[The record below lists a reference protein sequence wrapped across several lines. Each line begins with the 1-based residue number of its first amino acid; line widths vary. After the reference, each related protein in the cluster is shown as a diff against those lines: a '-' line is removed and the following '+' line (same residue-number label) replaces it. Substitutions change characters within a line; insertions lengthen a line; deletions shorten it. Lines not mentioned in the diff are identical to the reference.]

1 MKSNM
6 KPEISTTIALVGLM
20 GAGKSAIGARL
31 ASRLEV
37 PFFDSDVEV
46 ESEAGLSISE
56 IFVNE
61 GEAAFRCRERD
72 VIKRLLKGPVHILAT
87 GGGSFIEAETR
98 RELFGRALTV
108 WLKADLEVLYERVL
122 RKDDRPLLK
131 KNNPRRVLEKL
142 IEQRYP
148 LYALADII
156 VESDGGPHE
165 QLVDTIISKLGV
177 SRVLRRGLPGQ
188 HKRKAEL

>member
-1 MKSNM
+1 MKNNM

-87 GGGSFIEAETR
+87 GGGSFVEDETR

-177 SRVLRRGLPGQ
+177 SRVPRRDLPGQ
-188 HKRKAEL
+188 HKRKADL

>member
-6 KPEISTTIALVGLM
+6 KAEISTTIALVGLM

-87 GGGSFIEAETR
+87 GGGSFVEDETR

-131 KNNPRRVLEKL
+131 ENNPRRVLEKL

-177 SRVLRRGLPGQ
+177 SRVPRRDLPGQ
-188 HKRKAEL
+188 HKRKAGL

>member
-87 GGGSFIEAETR
+87 GGGSFVEAETR

-177 SRVLRRGLPGQ
+177 SRVPRRDLPGQ

>member
-1 MKSNM
+1 MKNNM

-165 QLVDTIISKLGV
+165 QLVDTIISKLDV
-177 SRVLRRGLPGQ
+177 SRVPRRDLPGQ
-188 HKRKAEL
+188 HKRKADL

>member
-87 GGGSFIEAETR
+87 GGGSFVEAETR

-177 SRVLRRGLPGQ
+177 SRVKRRDLPGQ
-188 HKRKAEL
+188 HKRKADL

>member
-6 KPEISTTIALVGLM
+6 KPKISTTIALVGLM
-20 GAGKSAIGARL
+20 GAGKSAIGAWL

-98 RELFGRALTV
+98 QELFGRALTV

-165 QLVDTIISKLGV
+165 QLVDAIISKLGV
-177 SRVLRRGLPGQ
+177 SRVLRPGLPGQ

>member
-6 KPEISTTIALVGLM
+6 KPKISTTVALVGLM

-165 QLVDTIISKLGV
+165 QLVDAIISRLGV
-177 SRVLRRGLPGQ
+177 SRGFRRSLPGQ

>member
-87 GGGSFIEAETR
+87 GGGSFVEDETR

-177 SRVLRRGLPGQ
+177 SRVPRRDLPGQ
-188 HKRKAEL
+188 HKRKADL

>member
-1 MKSNM
+1 MKNNM

-87 GGGSFIEAETR
+87 GGGSFVEAETR

-148 LYALADII
+148 LYALADIT

-177 SRVLRRGLPGQ
+177 SPVPRRDLPGQ
-188 HKRKAEL
+188 HKRKANL

>member
-1 MKSNM
+1 MKNNM

-87 GGGSFIEAETR
+87 GGGSFVEAETR

-177 SRVLRRGLPGQ
+177 SRVPRRDLPGQ
-188 HKRKAEL
+188 HKRKADL

>member
-1 MKSNM
+1 MKA
-6 KPEISTTIALVGLM
+6 EIATTIALVGLM

-87 GGGSFIEAETR
+87 GGGSFVEDETR

-131 KNNPRRVLEKL
+131 KNNPRRILEKL

-177 SRVLRRGLPGQ
+177 SRVPRRDLPGQ

>member
-87 GGGSFIEAETR
+87 GGGSFVEAETR

-177 SRVLRRGLPGQ
+177 SRVPRRDLPGQ
-188 HKRKAEL
+188 HKRKADL